1 MSHPTRLL
9 ALFLFAS
16 SALFNP
22 VNTQQ
27 PAPQSAAQPAPP
39 DVKRIVFLGDS
50 ITHAGGYIEAIET
63 ALLVQFPERKIEILN
78 LGLPSE
84 TTSGL
89 SEPGHAGG
97 QFPRPDLHER
107 LERVLDQ
114 TKPDLVVACYGMN
127 DGIYYPLG
135 DERFAKFKSGIERL
149 HSAVESRGAK
159 IIHMTP
165 ALFDRVPIKS
175 RLLPAGLES
184 YTQPY
189 EGYDDVLETY
199 SQWLLSRKADGWQV
213 IDVHGAMKQALLEK
227 RVADPAFT
235 FANDGVHPN
244 AAGQAVL
251 AGPLAAAWGLK
262 LDAEGLPQHPKAK
275 EVLKLVR
282 EKQKTLKL
290 AWLTATKHLRPG
302 IAAGLPLEEAQATAA
317 KLDAE
322 ARTLAKNAAE
332 SR

>member
-1 MSHPTRLL
+1 MRTHTRLFAYL
-9 ALFLFAS
+9 TIASCALFTQL
-16 SALFNP
+16 SA
-22 VNTQQ
+22 QQ
-27 PAPQSAAQPAPP
+27 PAPLGTPP
-39 DVKRIVFLGDS
+39 DAKRIVFLGDS
-50 ITHAGGYIEAIET
+50 ITHAGGYIDAIEA
-63 ALLVQFPERKIEILN
+63 ALLIQFPERKIELLN

-107 LERVLDQ
+107 LERALDQ

-135 DERFAKFKSGIERL
+135 DDRFAKFKAGIERL
-149 HSAVESRGAK
+149 HSAVESRNAK

-165 ALFDRVPIKS
+165 ALFDPVPIKA

-184 YTQPY
+184 YSQPY
-189 EGYDDVLETY
+189 EGYDDVLDAY

-213 IDVHGAMKQALLEK
+213 IDVHGAMKQALLAK
-227 RVADPAFT
+227 RVHNPSFT
-235 FANDGVHPN
+235 FASDGVHPN

-251 AGPLAAAWGLK
+251 AGPLAATWGLK
-262 LDAEGLPQHPKAK
+262 LDADGLPPHPKAK
-275 EVLKLVR
+275 EILNLVR

-290 AWLTATKHLRPG
+290 AWLSATKHLRPG
-302 IAAGLPLEEAQATAA
+302 IPAGLPIEEAQATAA
-317 KLDAE
+317 KLDTQ
-322 ARTLAKNAAE
+322 ARALAATDTNKK
-332 SR
+332 